1 VGKSTVSVNLAL
13 AFERLGKRVGL
24 LDTDIYGP
32 SIPLM
37 MNLRNQQPEM
47 LPDNFMK
54 PLTNYNIKCISSGF
68 LVPEDTAYVWRG
80 PMVR

>member
-1 VGKSTVSVNLAL
+1 MAVNLAL
-13 AFERLGKRVGL
+13 AFERLGQRVGL
-24 LDTDIYGP
+24 LDADIYGP

-37 MNLRNQQPEM
+37 MNLRNQRPEI

-80 PMVR
+80 PMVRK